1 MNLTLVVEVTGS
13 QSTSECTKIA
23 RFSAVAA
30 AIFTAPP
37 QNRAIFKA
45 PRCAISSAKK
55 IASDRR
61 FSLRLKGT
69 TFIPTAE
76 FTAIPESA
84 AKIASE
90 RRCAILVHSGPH
102 GFVSRE
108 VTCVVF

>member
-1 MNLTLVVEVTGS
+1 M
-13 QSTSECTKIA
+13 
-23 RFSAVAA
+23 
-30 AIFTAPP
+30 IFTAPP

-45 PRCAISSAKK
+45 PKCAISSAKE

-69 TFIPTAE
+69 NFIPTAE

-90 RRCAILVHSGPH
+90 RRCAILVHSDVYRITVRPNGITERKIIFELIMH
-102 GFVSRE
+102 FIADTDADENYFGINF
-108 VTCVVF
+108 T